1 MEPLDIE
8 HLTVRF
14 AGTTAVDGVD
24 LHVEAGEVVALLGP
38 SGCGKTTVL
47 RVVAGLQEPSG
58 GAVRL
63 GGVDLAGVPV
73 HRRGVG
79 LMFQDYALFPHRDVG
94 ANVGFGLRMHGW
106 DRARSARRVGEVLEL
121 VGLPGWERR
130 PVGPLSGGEQQR
142 VALARAIAPE
152 PGVLLLDE
160 PLGALDRTLRDRLV
174 PELGDVF
181 AAVGT
186 TVVYVT
192 HDQDEALALADRVAV
207 MRNGSI
213 AQIGAPRDVWTRP
226 TSPAVARFLGF
237 ANVTDRRVVRP
248 DAVRL
253 ARSGDGDAVGAVG
266 AVGGDGAAGTVL
278 GEGRVT
284 AVTFR
289 GERTEVV
296 VQLDD
301 GPLVATVPTAGAS
314 VEVGDRV
321 VARADPSG
329 IVDFEP

>member
-14 AGTTAVDGVD
+14 DGVAAVDGVD

-63 GGVDLAGVPV
+63 GGVDLAGVPA

-94 ANVGFGLRMHGW
+94 ANVAFGLRMHGW
-106 DRARSARRVGEVLEL
+106 DRTRSAERVGEVLEL

-142 VALARAIAPE
+142 VALARALAPE

-207 MRNGSI
+207 MQAGRI
-213 AQIGAPRDVWTRP
+213 AQIGPPRDVWTRP
-226 TSPAVARFLGF
+226 ASPAVARFLGF
-237 ANVTDRRVVRP
+237 ANVTDERVVRP

-253 ARSGDGDAVGAVG
+253 ARSAD
-266 AVGGDGAAGTVL
+266 AAGTPL
-278 GEGRVT
+278 GEGHVS

-296 VQLDD
+296 GERDD
-301 GPLVATVPTAGAS
+301 GPLVASVPTVGP
-314 VEVGDRV
+314 VVQVGDRV
-321 VARADPSG
+321 VAHADPAG
-329 IVDFEP
+329 IVDFER